1 MLLAIMERGMISA
14 MIEGEKRPPKV
25 KGEQTICVGCG
36 STLRAVMPQFKVAHW
51 RHNSGDCDP
60 WSEPEG
66 EWHLG
71 WKSFFN
77 PRFCEVFMRDP
88 ESQEIHRADVLCPQS
103 GGEGVVLE
111 LQHSPISEEERIAR
125 EVFYTKENRMFWLLN
140 MGRTS
145 ALSFNF
151 SSCLNFSEANRIEIG
166 GRDFY
171 RMEWFMRGTMLDKW
185 KQSRVHVF
193 LNHGPFIF
201 YLATMAA
208 CRSLVG
214 GQAKGEFALARL
226 TVLEFLRA
234 VAGNDPFAL
243 TISSAESE
251 GG

>member
-1 MLLAIMERGMISA
+1 MISA
-14 MIEGEKRPPKV
+14 MIEGEKRPPQA

-36 STLRAVMPQFKVAHW
+36 GTLRAVIPQFKATHW
-51 RHNSGDCDP
+51 RHDSGDCDP

-71 WKSFFN
+71 WKGFFS
-77 PRFCEVFMRDP
+77 PRYCEVFMRDP
-88 ESQEIHRADVLCPQS
+88 ETKEIHRADVLCPRPD
-103 GGEGVVLE
+103 GAGVVLE
-111 LQHSPISEEERIAR
+111 LQHSPISEEERSAR
-125 EVFYTKENRMFWLLN
+125 EAFYSKENRMFWLLN

-151 SSCLNFSEANRIEIG
+151 ASCLNFSEANRVEIG

-185 KQSRVHVF
+185 KQSRAHVF
-193 LNHGPFIF
+193 LNHGRSVF

-226 TVLEFLRA
+226 TVREFLKA
-234 VAGNDPFAL
+234 VAGEDPSAL
-243 TISSAESE
+243 TIRSVE
-251 GG
+251 GEG